1 MRRTFVYTGGLA
13 AAAVLGL
20 GAASPAAAAC
30 GQPAQPA
37 VYSTVVVPAVTET
50 VPATTR
56 VESLWSR
63 EVSTTRREATR
74 TTPGHDVL
82 RWSRTAEQR
91 ELEYSEKVIDQEYVP
106 AVPETPAVWRTD
118 TVVIPAVTMTLFE
131 FFQMINVDNRR
142 WEEEGWNAGPKGKG
156 WSPTGA
162 TDLVVIEP
170 ERTEEVEVLVSP
182 AIPGTPEVP
191 EVSHL
196 EFHWLPE
203 GDAPAAGLIATGA
216 SRLVPGDTETV
227 DLPEGDTPAGDG
239 WVQGAVVDTV
249 AAVVETIWL
258 DEGETTPDG
267 FSETGVVEVLTVP
280 ETTSASSA
288 EAPAGEGWA
297 RVADSEVTVEVTPE
311 QVVVVSPASS
321 TRVLVTPAVPAE
333 SCSTAGG
340 GSATAPGSTSG
351 STTRPVAVTTAVA
364 GALPATGSPVTPGV
378 LAAALTSLLAG
389 IVLVR
394 RSRRVVG

>member
-30 GQPAQPA
+30 GQAAQPA
-37 VYSTVVVPAVTET
+37 VYSSVVVPAVTET

-91 ELEYSEKVIDQEYVP
+91 ELEYSEKVVDQEYVP
-106 AVPETPAVWRTD
+106 AVPGTPAVWRTD

-131 FFQMINVDNRR
+131 FFQLINVDKTR

-156 WSPTGA
+156 WSPTGR
-162 TDLVVIEP
+162 TDLVVVEP
-170 ERTEEVEVLVSP
+170 ERTEQVEVLVSP
-182 AIPGTPEVP
+182 AVPGAPEVP

-196 EFHWLPE
+196 EYRWLPE
-203 GDAPAAGLIATGA
+203 GEVPAAGLVPTGA
-216 SRLVPGDTETV
+216 SRLVPGATETV
-227 DLPEGDTPAGDG
+227 DLPEGDAPSGDG
-239 WVQGAVVDTV
+239 WVQGAVVDTL
-249 AAVVETIWL
+249 APVVETIWL
-258 DEGETTPDG
+258 AEGETASDG
-267 FSETGVVEVLTVP
+267 FSETGVVEVLTDS
-280 ETTSASSA
+280 ETTSARSA
-288 EAPAGEGWA
+288 EAPAGDGWA
-297 RVADSEVTVEVTPE
+297 RVAGSEVTVEVVPE
-311 QVVVVSPASS
+311 QVVVVTPAS
-321 TRVLVTPAVPAE
+321 TTQVLVTPAVPGEA
-333 SCSTAGG
+333 CSPVGTEATAS
-340 GSATAPGSTSG
+340 GSASAATL
-351 STTRPVAVTTAVA
+351 PVAAA
-364 GALPATGSPVTPGV
+364 GALPATGSPVTSGLV
-378 LAAALTSLLAG
+378 ATALTSLLAG

-394 RSRRVVG
+394 RSRRVAG